1 MIPEKGKRYLIKYK
15 FDQDH
20 YTDIGIY
27 TGKTWREKDGLEY
40 HIKVHD
46 GTILVTEDEIV
57 ECVDN
62 PHDGSTLDNFL
73 LLEEYNKLKA
83 ITDRIL
89 SEFPVGNIT
98 EHTIESIPDRISFY
112 LKELAE
118 YTQKAED
125 WEECAENLVDY
136 AHEFVAHL
144 SLWGKGYDR
153 YDKDIKQAEDAIE
166 VFNKLKN
173 ESQ

>member
-1 MIPEKGKRYLIKYK
+1 MIPKKDKRYLIRYK

-20 YTDIGIY
+20 YTDIGTY
-27 TGKTWREKDGLEY
+27 TGKTYCEQDHVEY
-40 HIKVHD
+40 CIKVHD

-73 LLEEYNKLKA
+73 LLEEYNKLKS

-89 SEFPVGNIT
+89 REFPVGNIT
-98 EHTIESIPDRISFY
+98 EHTIESIPDRISYY
-112 LKELAE
+112 LKELTQ

-125 WEECAENLVDY
+125 WEECADRLFIY
-136 AHEFVAHL
+136 AEEIRATVNSTAL
-144 SLWGKGYDR
+144 YEAVCE
-153 YDKDIKQAEDAIE
+153 DIETYKR
-166 VFNKLKN
+166 LKN
-173 ESQ
+173 G

>member
-27 TGKTWREKDGLEY
+27 TGKTFCEEDHTEY

-73 LLEEYNKLKA
+73 LLEKLKA
-83 ITDRIL
+83 WEKCADRLFIYAEEIRATVN
-89 SEFPVGNIT
+89 SRAMFEAAKEDIT
-98 EHTIESIPDRISFY
+98 EYIR
-112 LKELAE
+112 LK
-118 YTQKAED
+118 
-125 WEECAENLVDY
+125 
-136 AHEFVAHL
+136 HEAQ
-144 SLWGKGYDR
+144 S
-153 YDKDIKQAEDAIE
+153 
-166 VFNKLKN
+166 N
-173 ESQ
+173 E